1 MQIWSGKDN
10 VPKLLKKWIWESL
23 GHHLG
28 GVWEVLGPLLG
39 ALGGSLGAL
48 GSLLR
53 VIGAKTSSKRPFG
66 WILGCFGKV
75 LGRFWEGLGTNLK
88 GFGAACWAL
97 LGFAGLC

>member
-1 MQIWSGKDN
+1 MQIWKGKN
-10 VPKLLKKWIWESL
+10 SAPKLLQKLIWGSL
-23 GHHLG
+23 GLHLG

-39 ALGGSLGAL
+39 ILGGSLGAL

-53 VIGAKTSSKRPFG
+53 VIEAKMSSKRPFG
-66 WILGCFGKV
+66 WILGCFAKV

-88 GFGAACWAL
+88 TCGAGCWAL